1 VRLEVVRIYPLV
13 RFDNHHIS
21 RHYDGRIQAHAS
33 GTHRALSAI
42 YVVHIRFE
50 CGSSADDKL
59 LVIWLSQEPHF
70 DNMLCYVSLP
80 CSSGQ
85 FDLSQD

>member
-21 RHYDGRIQAHAS
+21 RHYDDRIHAHAS

-42 YVVHIRFE
+42 VAAICRAY
-50 CGSSADDKL
+50 
-59 LVIWLSQEPHF
+59 
-70 DNMLCYVSLP
+70 
-80 CSSGQ
+80 
-85 FDLSQD
+85 